1 MTCPAWSG
9 YPGGQEN
16 PPLNLLPRG
25 NTLPRENLKP
35 SLLPRENLKP
45 GLLSK
50 VNLEH
55 SGKNKKVG
63 VDEVKEEKM
72 KRSKQFLKTFIT
84 RLKKRKEI

>member
-35 SLLPRENLKP
+35 C
-45 GLLSK
+45 LLSK
-50 VNLEH
+50 ENLEH